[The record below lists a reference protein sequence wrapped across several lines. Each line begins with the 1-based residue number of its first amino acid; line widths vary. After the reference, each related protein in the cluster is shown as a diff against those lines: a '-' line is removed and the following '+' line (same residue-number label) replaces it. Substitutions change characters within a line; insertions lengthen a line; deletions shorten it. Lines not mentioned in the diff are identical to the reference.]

1 MTSVDIPQDP
11 VTPGGKLE
19 SIVAQAIQR
28 RNLSGLPKATLLGGE
43 SAQFP
48 LPLPSCLLQ
57 LSSSLFAVLQEGGE
71 YRALE
76 PEDNG

>member
-1 MTSVDIPQDP
+1 MTSVDVPQDP

-19 SIVAQAIQR
+19 SIVAHTIQR
-28 RNLSGLPKATLLGGE
+28 RNLSSLPKATLLGGE

-57 LSSSLFAVLQEGGE
+57 LSSLFAVLQEGGE

-76 PEDNG
+76 PGDSG

>member
-11 VTPGGKLE
+11 VTPGGRLE
-19 SIVAQAIQR
+19 SIVAHTVQR

-57 LSSSLFAVLQEGGE
+57 LSSSLCVVLHDGGE

-76 PEDNG
+76 PGDNG